1 MCNGWCEGHLD
12 IGVLVCS
19 GYLHLLI
26 RIELRLLTVLFLNK
40 TILRVAELDK
50 STVEL

>member
-1 MCNGWCEGHLD
+1 MCDGWCEGHLD
-12 IGVLVCS
+12 IRVLVCS

-40 TILRVAELDK
+40 TILRVAELEK